1 MSIGQRLT
9 EARREAGMSLEQ
21 VAEATRIRQTIIES
35 VEHDDFSRCGGD
47 FYARAHIKSI
57 AQAVGADPAPL
68 LAEFDRERGQD
79 APAATQVFESETSAR
94 AERRGPN
101 WTLAMAAALALVLV
115 YGVVQAF
122 SGSSSSSNG
131 PTVAA
136 PGPSASSTPTTAASS
151 APTTPAPA
159 PSEAVAQ
166 APRDSVTVVLTTAKG
181 KSWVSATDGAGKQLF
196 EGLIDQ
202 GQTKTFQAK
211 DKVKLTLGNAG
222 AVSLTVNGKDVG
234 APGGLGQVSRVE
246 FTPQDPAAA

>member
-1 MSIGQRLT
+1 MSIGQSLT
-9 EARREAGMSLEQ
+9 EARREASMSLEQ

-35 VEHDDFSRCGGD
+35 IEHDDFSRSGGD
-47 FYARAHIKSI
+47 FYARAHIKGI

-68 LAEFDRERGQD
+68 LAEFDRERGQE
-79 APAATQVFESETSAR
+79 APAATQVFESETAAR
-94 AERRGPN
+94 PERRGPN

-122 SGSSSSSNG
+122 SGSSGGNG

-136 PGPSASSTPTTAASS
+136 PGPSTSSTPSAAAST

-202 GQTKTFQAK
+202 GQSKTFQAK